1 MLLWPLIHFGESSH
15 AFGILE
21 TGRACM
27 LSMKTP
33 KIPKLPGSAPKD
45 LAMLLGLLHD
55 VRSRT
60 VDADARESSGGA
72 NLEGL
77 ELPIARRFRRHTH
90 GQRKRLLGL

>member
-1 MLLWPLIHFGESSH
+1 MKNPKNPKV
-15 AFGILE
+15 E
-21 TGRACM
+21 TSIDLPSTSCDQG
-27 LSMKTP
+27 SDTV
-33 KIPKLPGSAPKD
+33 LPGSAPKD